1 MKDYNQIL
9 TESQK
14 ALEDARVQKARL
26 EEQIKGLVEDLD
38 LDPNESIVDQCN
50 ELKKSL
56 DEKMSTV
63 DSEIEKLQ
71 KELEEY
77 EKS

>member
-38 LDPNESIVDQCN
+38 LDSNESIVDQCN

>member
-38 LDPNESIVDQCN
+38 LDPNESIIDQCN

-56 DEKMSTV
+56 DEKMNTV

>member
-56 DEKMSTV
+56 DEKMNTV